1 MSDKEQGH
9 VLIDE
14 QMGEEL
20 MAIQVIVKSF
30 LMGEPI
36 EPDMVC
42 LLYRYDFN
50 NIAPFPDVE
59 LAISDE

>member
-36 EPDMVC
+36 EPGMVC